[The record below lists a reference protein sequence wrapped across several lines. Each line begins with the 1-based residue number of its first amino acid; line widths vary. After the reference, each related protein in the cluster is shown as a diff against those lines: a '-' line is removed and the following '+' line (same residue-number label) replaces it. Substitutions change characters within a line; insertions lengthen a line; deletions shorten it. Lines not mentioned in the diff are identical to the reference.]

1 MVAEKIAYKDALEDF
16 RRERSKASIQGFW
29 ANITGKNLNLLK
41 YDEISEK
48 LRATAKAER
57 GLQNINLKDIVG
69 SVGRY
74 HDFNRN
80 FLPLFD
86 DDMHRWASVKT
97 AMVANS
103 GSGVPPIS
111 VYKLGDAY
119 FVFDGNHRVS
129 IAKQMGFEQIEAYVT
144 EIKTKASFSSD
155 MSPTDL
161 IIEEEYLKFLDE
173 TQIDKILPQIELKLS
188 FTNLYD
194 LLKEHI
200 NVHRYYMGIEQKR
213 PITYEES
220 LVHWYETVY
229 LPVVTIIREL
239 GVLRSFPEQTETDM
253 YLWILDHQTQLQEE
267 YGLPIRTDLA
277 IDDLAKQEGKKSLIG
292 ESKGL
297 HHIEEILEESI
308 SETTKIDR
316 TLQDLRNDNLI
327 NDMLVTLSGLDTGW
341 LALDQAIIFSNLA
354 GGRIRGLHIK
364 NEIEEDDKHYALL
377 YDEFSNRLASSG
389 KSGTLSIA
397 TGEISTAI
405 VQHAR
410 LSDLLVLK
418 LNYPPSA
425 SVFDRMTSGFTTIAR
440 KLERPILVVGE
451 QVTNMNSQLLAYDGS
466 SKSKEALYIA
476 AYLAARWNS
485 PLSIITVDDGSPDLA
500 NAIANAKAY
509 LSKLGIHYNYH
520 ISAGKFEK
528 EVLYLVNELKVD
540 FLLLGGYRNSSY
552 FEVIFGSSVDPILR
566 GMKIPVLLC

>member
-1 MVAEKIAYKDALEDF
+1 
-16 RRERSKASIQGFW
+16 
-29 ANITGKNLNLLK
+29 
-41 YDEISEK
+41 
-48 LRATAKAER
+48 
-57 GLQNINLKDIVG
+57 
-69 SVGRY
+69 
-74 HDFNRN
+74 
-80 FLPLFD
+80 
-86 DDMHRWASVKT
+86 MHRWASVKT

-308 SETTKIDR
+308 SETTKFDR

-485 PLSIITVDDGSPDLA
+485 PLSIITVDDGSPDLV

-552 FEVIFGSSVDPILR
+552 FEVIFGSSIDPILR
-566 GMKIPVLLC
+566 GMKIPILLC

>member
-29 ANITGKNLNLLK
+29 ANITGKNLNLFK

-48 LRATAKAER
+48 LRATAKSER
-57 GLQNINLKDIVG
+57 GLQNIYLKDIVG

-80 FLPLFD
+80 FLPLVD
-86 DDMHRWASVKT
+86 NDMHRWASVKT
-97 AMVANS
+97 AMIGNS
-103 GSGVPPIS
+103 SNGVPPIS

-119 FVFDGNHRVS
+119 FVLDGNHRVS
-129 IAKQMGFEQIEAYVT
+129 IAKQMGFDQIEAYVT
-144 EIKTKASFSSD
+144 EIKTKASFSPH

-173 TQIDKILPQIELKLS
+173 TQIEKILPQIELKLT

-200 NVHRYYMGIEQKR
+200 NVHRYYMGIEQNR
-213 PITYEES
+213 PIPYEEG
-220 LVHWYETVY
+220 LVHWYGTVY

-253 YLWILDHQTQLQEE
+253 YLWILDHQTQLQEL

-277 IDDLAKQEGKKSLIG
+277 VTDLAKQEGKKSLISK
-292 ESKGL
+292 SKGI
-297 HHIEEILEESI
+297 HHIEEILGEKPSESMKFDK
-308 SETTKIDR
+308 SHQGFKD
-316 TLQDLRNDNLI
+316 DNLV

-354 GGRIRGLHIK
+354 GGKIRGLHIK
-364 NEIEEDDKHYALL
+364 NEKEEDDEYHAKLH
-377 YDEFSNRLASSG
+377 DEFSHRLASSG
-389 KSGTLSIA
+389 KSGTFSIA

-418 LNYPPSA
+418 LTYPPSA
-425 SVFDRMTSGFTTIAR
+425 SVFDRMSSGFTTIAR

-451 QVTNMNSQLLAYDGS
+451 QVTHMKSHLLAYDGS
-466 SKSKEALYIA
+466 PKSKEALFIA

-485 PLSIITVDDGSPDLA
+485 PLNIVTIDDGSPDLT

-509 LSKLGIHYNYH
+509 LSKLGIHYNYL

-528 EVLYLVNELKVD
+528 EVLHLVDELNVD